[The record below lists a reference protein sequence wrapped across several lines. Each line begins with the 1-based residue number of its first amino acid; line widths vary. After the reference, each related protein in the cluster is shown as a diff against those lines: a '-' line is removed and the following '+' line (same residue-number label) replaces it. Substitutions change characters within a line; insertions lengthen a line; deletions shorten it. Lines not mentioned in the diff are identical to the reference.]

1 MMTAWAS
8 HRGRAAALT
17 VALGLGGC
25 ASSDIA
31 RQCAVENPMPPSMR
45 VAPFFGII
53 GLGIA
58 YATDGPAINAVSAK
72 RDQCMD
78 QKTATKE

>member
-1 MMTAWAS
+1 MMAWVS
-8 HRGRAAALT
+8 RSGSLAL
-17 VALGLGGC
+17 ALCLGAC
-25 ASSDIA
+25 ASSEIA
-31 RQCAVENPMPPSMR
+31 KQCAVENPMPPSMR

-72 RDQCMD
+72 RDHCAE
-78 QKTATKE
+78 QKSAAKE

>member
-1 MMTAWAS
+1 MMMKAWAFLS
-8 HRGRAAALT
+8 ASLALT
-17 VALGLGGC
+17 SC

-31 RQCAVENPMPPSMR
+31 KQCAMENPLPPSMR

-58 YATDGPAINAVSAK
+58 YATDGPAINAAIAA
-72 RDQCMD
+72 RNQCFE
-78 QKTATKE
+78 QKTAKD

>member
-1 MMTAWAS
+1 MKMAWAFLS
-8 HRGRAAALT
+8 ASLALS
-17 VALGLGGC
+17 GC
-25 ASSDIA
+25 ATSDIA
-31 RQCAVENPMPPSMR
+31 KQCAVENPMPSSMR

-72 RDQCMD
+72 RDQCAE
-78 QKTATKE
+78 QKSAAKE